1 MKKNIEVTFCIQIS
15 SNRGCLT
22 WSDSATQKGKEHR
35 RRIYTD
41 EKAKVVAS
49 VWGTEFIQFLTTLAQ
64 YFAPG

>member
-1 MKKNIEVTFCIQIS
+1 M
-15 SNRGCLT
+15 
-22 WSDSATQKGKEHR
+22 
-35 RRIYTD
+35 IYTD